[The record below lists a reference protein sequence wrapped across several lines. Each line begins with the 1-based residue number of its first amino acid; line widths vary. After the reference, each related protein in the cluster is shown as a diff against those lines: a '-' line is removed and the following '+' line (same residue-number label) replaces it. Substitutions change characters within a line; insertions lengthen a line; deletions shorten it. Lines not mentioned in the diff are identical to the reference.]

1 MTSQRHYYGEY
12 YLVKVGQPH
21 HFVLF
26 GGALELDDAL
36 AVVLNREELALVT
49 NARLLIDLDLKQQFQ
64 LEIITAFKVGNFL
77 KFFRIFFFHVSQ
89 LYVHCVYVPYFS
101 EMCEGM
107 V

>member
-49 NARLLIDLDLKQQFQ
+49 NARLLIDLDLKQQFH
-64 LEIITAFKVGNFL
+64 LEIITAFKVGN
-77 KFFRIFFFHVSQ
+77 FHVSQ